1 MPPALE
7 TQAFTILATLAAGLM
22 VLVTGGVV
30 YLTAAEWRDR
40 RRRKQDEITP
50 LPKARPR
57 KGNKG
62 KK

>member
-22 VLVTGGVV
+22 ALVTGGVV

-40 RRRKQDEITP
+40 RRRKQDEIAP

-57 KGNKG
+57 KG